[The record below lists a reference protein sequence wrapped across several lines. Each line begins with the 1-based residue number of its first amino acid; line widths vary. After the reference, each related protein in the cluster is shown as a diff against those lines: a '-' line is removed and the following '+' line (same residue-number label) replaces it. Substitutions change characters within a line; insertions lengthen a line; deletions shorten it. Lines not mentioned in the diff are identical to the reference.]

1 MKFNRLFT
9 KVMFMT
15 IAVASLCVSIACS
28 ESGADAPTPTPPN
41 TVVPAGDDGEINFDV
56 TNDDGESAGTSPQ
69 QPAEVKADEPLNV
82 TIEQNSSYADPN
94 GTTYN
99 CNPKATINATVQLD
113 TVYATDLAALTTL
126 IGTPRIVSNTTGD
139 NPKIHSTDQS
149 FNIGGQKVNFNLDY
163 EVYTHTNS
171 RNQLIEMPY
180 VKINNAEYGNSSSI
194 ESRSGDTSVRLADIT
209 VTPADNPQSRSITV
223 TDSTAYE
230 VTARFHI
237 DVEGKNSASDAMQTL
252 SFEVKY
258 TAILTETAT
267 YDGANLETTFTRNG
281 EATTATQFDI
291 APAETLNL
299 VITQNSSY
307 TDQNGAQVATITSKV
322 DIISPDTVTI
332 ENREH
337 LTNDH
342 IKEMIAISTEGF
354 DHLTAPMPYYEFG
367 EIAFISASVS
377 PIIEEEFKTVYE
389 ITARY
394 THKATPVNV
403 ETATNQPQEI
413 TLDYIVR
420 FYAMEKI
427 TLVDTKY
434 QPVLTYVPPRPELP
448 LGGYYNEVL
457 RHRIYSNGDTIT
469 DHYRQPGSPWA
480 FTANEAPAAKIW
492 AELETINYTHN
503 EMTDS
508 TTDHIYDTYA
518 FISHNTDINEASK
531 LEIEWTTRGEIYDFG
546 TFRRPFDQYKYH
558 STDVNNGSLFKNY
571 KSTGWYYY
579 NFYIQIG
586 NVNTYYNGKV
596 MINSSVLFW
605 NLHHY
610 FLYIDKH
617 IVEMPYPEKIKEEF
631 REIEGGYNESRGLYY
646 RGYEHTAEFK
656 WNGMLHKCTYIDTF
670 YFQNP

>member
-15 IAVASLCVSIACS
+15 IAVTSLCVSIACS
-28 ESGADAPTPTPPN
+28 ESGADAPTPIPPD

-56 TNDDGESAGTSPQ
+56 TNDDGESTGTSPQ

-126 IGTPRIVSNTTGD
+126 IGTPRVVSNTTGD
-139 NPKIHSTDQS
+139 NPKLHSTDQS

-194 ESRSGDTSVRLADIT
+194 ESRSGETSVRLADIT
-209 VTPADNPQSRSITV
+209 VTPADNTQSRSITV

-281 EATTATQFDI
+281 EATTAAQFDI

-322 DIISPDTVTI
+322 DIISPDTVII

-377 PIIEEEFKTVYE
+377 PIVEEEFKTVYE

-434 QPVLTYVPPRPELP
+434 QPVLTFIPAHDNLP
-448 LGGYYNEVL
+448 HCYYNEVL

-469 DHYRQPGSPWA
+469 DLIQQPDSPWG
-480 FTANEAPAAKIW
+480 FMINEVFRFPNIDGV
-492 AELETINYTHN
+492 YHYSCHCYD
-503 EMTDS
+503 DS
-508 TTDHIYDTYA
+508 TTLYHHHKNAVI
-518 FISHNTDINEASK
+518 FLSPDINEASK
-531 LEIEWTTRGEIYDFG
+531 FEIETRKFTDSHFE
-546 TFRRPFDQYKYH
+546 RVPFDLYYYRSNSVSK
-558 STDVNNGSLFKNY
+558 GPLFKDY
-571 KSTGWYYY
+571 KTAGWYRYRYVDYY
-579 NFYIQIG
+579 SLSNF
-586 NVNTYYNGKV
+586 YYNGEEIGYPITTLEIQH
-596 MINSSVLFW
+596 M
-605 NLHHY
+605 

-617 IVEMPYPEKIKEEF
+617 IVEMPYPEVIKKEIKE
-631 REIEGGYNESRGLYY
+631 IPGGYNESRGLYY
-646 RGYEHTAEFK
+646 RIYESTMEFD
-656 WNGMLHKCTYIDTF
+656 WGDMHHKNIRVDTF